1 MRLVARLDF
10 FQNREELRKVISGKR
25 EKVLGLTE
33 IVFNVVILS
42 SKGVIQGARNTANNR
57 LIGFGLILLNQ

>member
-42 SKGVIQGARNTANNR
+42 SEGVIQGARNTANNS